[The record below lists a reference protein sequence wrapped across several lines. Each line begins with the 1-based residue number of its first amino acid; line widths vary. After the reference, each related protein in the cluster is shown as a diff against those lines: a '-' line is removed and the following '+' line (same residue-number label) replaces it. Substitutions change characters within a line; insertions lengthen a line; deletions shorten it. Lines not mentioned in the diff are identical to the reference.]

1 MHAHI
6 TVLLHWV
13 FSSDELDINR
23 RASKRG
29 QAITGIWTCFCGC
42 GFRLWSRRGF
52 PASQERTWIA
62 GLQGERHGI
71 TPLSQMWFPS
81 LFILKK
87 KAGGVLEL
95 FIKHRSTSQ
104 MSWNHIFQITLLTS
118 RNRISLPSTSTPR
131 KCPSYNTAL
140 WLICVYTPCTQAVKC

>member
-6 TVLLHWV
+6 TVLLWWV
-13 FSSDELDINR
+13 LSCDGMDINR
-23 RASKRG
+23 RVSKRD
-29 QAITGIWTCFCGC
+29 QATTGIWTCFCGS
-42 GFRLWSRRGF
+42 RLWRRIWF
-52 PASQERTWIA
+52 SASQERTWIT

-104 MSWNHIFQITLLTS
+104 MSQNHIFQITLLTS
-118 RNRISLPSTSTPR
+118 RNRTSLPSTSTPP
-131 KCPSYNTAL
+131 KHPSYNTAV
-140 WLICVYTPCTQAVKC
+140 WLICVYTPCIQAVKC